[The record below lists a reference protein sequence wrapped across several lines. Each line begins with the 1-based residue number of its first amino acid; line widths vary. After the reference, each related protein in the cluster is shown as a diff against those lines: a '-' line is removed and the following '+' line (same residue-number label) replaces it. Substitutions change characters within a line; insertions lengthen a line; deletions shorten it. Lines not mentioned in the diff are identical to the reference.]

1 VQGDVVNVPIPELVK
16 LTVPLGVIAVPGE
29 LSVTVAVHV
38 ETWLIAKLP
47 GAQATVK
54 VTLRLVTVTAAV
66 LGPLPLWA
74 ESPPYVPLIV
84 WVPVPMT
91 VGV

>member
-1 VQGDVVNVPIPELVK
+1 MQGDVVNVPIPELVK

-29 LSVTVAVHV
+29 LSVTVAVQV
-38 ETWLIAKLP
+38 EAWLMATLP
-47 GAQATVK
+47 GVQASVK

-66 LGPLPLWA
+66 LGPLPEWA

-84 WVPVPMT
+84 
-91 VGV
+91 